1 MAFFMNFKAALLS
14 LFLEAF
20 YHLTFM
26 IDCAPQVMSFTIYLH
41 KDFIQVPFPITGLH
55 APCPLLFD
63 LACELRTKS
72 MPPVPNGFIG
82 HIDTAFMQKVFYI
95 SQ

>member
-1 MAFFMNFKAALLS
+1 
-14 LFLEAF
+14 
-20 YHLTFM
+20 M

-41 KDFIQVPFPITGLH
+41 KDFIEVPFPITGLH
-55 APCPLLFD
+55 APCPALLD

-72 MPPVPNGFIG
+72 MPPIPNGFIA
-82 HIDTAFMQKVFYI
+82 HIDTSFMQKVFYI

>member
-1 MAFFMNFKAALLS
+1 
-14 LFLEAF
+14 
-20 YHLTFM
+20 M

-41 KDFIQVPFPITGLH
+41 KDFIKVPFPITGLH
-55 APCPLLFD
+55 ASCHALLD

-72 MPPVPNGFIG
+72 MPPIPYGSIAYVN
-82 HIDTAFMQKVFYI
+82 ASFMKKVFYI

>member
-1 MAFFMNFKAALLS
+1 
-14 LFLEAF
+14 
-20 YHLTFM
+20 M

-55 APCPLLFD
+55 SPRPALFD
-63 LACELRTKS
+63 LACELRAKP
-72 MPPVPNGFIG
+72 MPPVPNRFITY
-82 HIDTAFMQKVFYI
+82 INASFMQEVFYI